1 MPENK
6 RLPRFFCLPVNQL
19 LFALSKRLVLP
30 VPNLI
35 TATNFSDKLNYNFYH
50 LKKKQQQIQTT
61 LQD

>member
-19 LFALSKRLVLP
+19 LFALSKRAKL
-30 VPNLI
+30 
-35 TATNFSDKLNYNFYH
+35 ATNFSDKLNYNFYH
-50 LKKKQQQIQTT
+50 LKIKQQQIQTT